1 MPQKH
6 LATAL
11 IVTAFLTLL
20 KCVHVEYPDTV
31 FNTPDITKL
40 IRTKEPIWTFFE
52 TGSSRVSCKV
62 DVMITMNERAVLFRR
77 LYIYGGKKYVENHWG
92 LLDNVYKE
100 RMRIWPDGP
109 TFNQIEQVSFMSRDH
124 SCAVVMTTLI
134 GTHVIIAPIRWYELR
149 VRNSSLATGPREE
162 CVREFK
168 NVLYR
173 RRLVYSP
180 DCQKILA
187 YAPLADAP

>member
-77 LYIYGGKKYVENHWG
+77 LYVENHWG

-109 TFNQIEQVSFMSRDH
+109 TFNQIEQVSFISRDH

-180 DCQKILA
+180 DCQRMLA

>member
-77 LYIYGGKKYVENHWG
+77 LYIYGGKNMLKIIGDFLTTSTKRGCAFGLMG
-92 LLDNVYKE
+92 LLLTKL
-100 RMRIWPDGP
+100 
-109 TFNQIEQVSFMSRDH
+109 SR
-124 SCAVVMTTLI
+124 S
-134 GTHVIIAPIRWYELR
+134 PSY
-149 VRNSSLATGPREE
+149 LATTAAQW
-162 CVREFK
+162 
-168 NVLYR
+168 L
-173 RRLVYSP
+173 
-180 DCQKILA
+180 
-187 YAPLADAP
+187 